1 MERQWWK
8 GRVKDTD
15 VHLIQCD
22 GEEGRCGLTTYRRI
36 DEKWEMVQLLVVS
49 IMWEE
54 EIKAEET

>member
-1 MERQWWK
+1 M
-8 GRVKDTD
+8 KDTD

-22 GEEGRCGLTTYRRI
+22 GEEGRCGLTTYRRK